1 MFGYFKIPGVILSLG
16 SSQKLNWTHT
26 FDTHCKYT
34 TSVQFYVRHKMASVR
49 HHPIG
54 ALTLCQATIEVI
66 FRLFR
71 IVIVF

>member
-34 TSVQFYVRHKMASVR
+34 TSVQFMSGTKWPVS
-49 HHPIG
+49 G
-54 ALTLCQATIEVI
+54 TI
-66 FRLFR
+66 RL
-71 IVIVF
+71 VP